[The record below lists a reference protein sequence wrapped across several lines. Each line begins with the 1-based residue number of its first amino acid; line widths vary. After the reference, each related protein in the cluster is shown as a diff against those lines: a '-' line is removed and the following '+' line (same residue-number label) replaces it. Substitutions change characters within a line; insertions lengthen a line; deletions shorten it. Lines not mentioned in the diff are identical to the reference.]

1 MRRWWLIITVMAVLS
16 LGACKLGPDYQRPE
30 TSSEDAWRVAPTTAE
45 SIANLPWWELL
56 RDPVLHGLIRTA
68 LGENLDLRVA
78 VATIEQY
85 QAQLVIARFD
95 LAPSVEAVGQ
105 GLYVHT
111 TQSAIGVPT
120 GSGIV
125 PFPLSTGR
133 SGGTDFGA
141 EFGGAGINWELDL
154 WGRIRRSIEAAHAQ
168 LLGQVENQRTII
180 IGLVSNVAQAYFELR
195 GLDLQLDITKR
206 TLKAWDESVRLSQI
220 RFKHGDI
227 PKLDLNQFEAE
238 RASTAAQL
246 ADLEQ
251 EAVQKENQLSVLLG
265 HRPMT
270 IPRGIALTEQIMPPE
285 VPPGLP
291 SDLLQR
297 RPDILVAEQ
306 DLAAANANIGV
317 AQAQRFPTLSLT
329 GRAGA
334 SALQLT
340 GAAGQGPFGTFA
352 ALGGLS
358 APLFNA
364 TALGFQVKANE
375 ARMRQALASYQ
386 RTILSAFQDVENA
399 LITVQKS
406 RQKRAAQEQQIEA
419 LQSAL
424 TLATQRYQ
432 VGRASYLDLLTAQR
446 NLFSAE
452 LSLAGTR
459 RSQLTAMVQ
468 LYKSLGGG
476 WLPEGPSDTQVGGV
490 SMSGPPVMPPS
501 GIRP

>member
-1 MRRWWLIITVMAVLS
+1 MS
-16 LGACKLGPDYQRPE
+16 
-30 TSSEDAWRVAPTTAE
+30 
-45 SIANLPWWELL
+45 
-56 RDPVLHGLIRTA
+56 
-68 LGENLDLRVA
+68 
-78 VATIEQY
+78 
-85 QAQLVIARFD
+85 
-95 LAPSVEAVGQ
+95 
-105 GLYVHT
+105 
-111 TQSAIGVPT
+111 
-120 GSGIV
+120 
-125 PFPLSTGR
+125 
-133 SGGTDFGA
+133 
-141 EFGGAGINWELDL
+141 
-154 WGRIRRSIEAAHAQ
+154 
-168 LLGQVENQRTII
+168 
-180 IGLVSNVAQAYFELR
+180 
-195 GLDLQLDITKR
+195 
-206 TLKAWDESVRLSQI
+206 
-220 RFKHGDI
+220 
-227 PKLDLNQFEAE
+227 
-238 RASTAAQL
+238 
-246 ADLEQ
+246 
-251 EAVQKENQLSVLLG
+251 
-265 HRPMT
+265 

-297 RPDILVAEQ
+297 RPDILVAEH

-317 AQAQRFPTLSLT
+317 AQAQRFPTVSLT

-352 ALGGLS
+352 AIGGLS

-364 TALGFQVKANE
+364 TALGYQVKANE

-406 RQKRAAQEQQIEA
+406 RQKRAAQEQQVEA

-432 VGRASYLDLLTAQR
+432 GGRASYLDLLTAQR

-452 LSLAGTR
+452 LSLAETR

-476 WLPEGPSDTQVGGV
+476 WLPEGQADTSVGGV
-490 SMSGPPVMPPS
+490 PMSGAAAKAVAGNAAMTAIDTGRTSALLPTAGSPS
-501 GIRP
+501 GSR